1 MKVLDLF
8 CGCGGL
14 ILGFEQAGFEIIGGI
29 DINPDAIATFQL
41 NFPHAAAIQGDL
53 EMLSIEAIQE
63 HIPHLAK
70 VEVLIGGPP
79 CQGFSSANRWT
90 HESEDVRN
98 RLFFEFVAL
107 ADYIQPKAILIENV
121 RGIITKDNGYAKDRI
136 YQIFQ
141 ERGYNVCH
149 RVLNASHYGVPQNR
163 HRNFFV
169 MTKKS
174 DFNFDT
180 LVESESTPTVGEA
193 LREMYV
199 FESATETDTHVF
211 ANPATTDYQR
221 YLRASDNRIRN
232 HEIRY
237 PAQIV
242 QERIGHVPQG
252 DNWRA
257 VPTELWPT
265 QRNNRHSSAYRRL
278 HEERPS
284 VTIDTGNTHSNY
296 FHPTFN
302 RLPSPR
308 EAARLQSFPDSFFF
322 TGTRSPQYIQVGN
335 AVPPLLAK
343 AIAKA
348 LLEALQ

>member
-1 MKVLDLF
+1 M
-8 CGCGGL
+8 
-14 ILGFEQAGFEIIGGI
+14 GFQQAGFEIIGGI
-29 DINPDAIATFQL
+29 DIDQHAVATFKH
-41 NFPHAAAIQGDL
+41 NFPQSVGIQADL
-53 EMLSIEAIQE
+53 EMLSIEAIEE
-63 HIPHLAK
+63 HIPNLAD

-98 RLFFEFVAL
+98 RLFFEFVEL
-107 ADYIQPKAILIENV
+107 ADYIRPKAILIENV
-121 RGIITKDNGYAKDRI
+121 RGIITRDNGYARDRI
-136 YQIFQ
+136 YQIFE
-141 ERGYNVCH
+141 ERGYHVCH
-149 RVLNASHYGVPQNR
+149 RVLNASDYGVPQNR
-163 HRNFFV
+163 FRNFFV
-169 MTKKS
+169 ITKDIVF
-174 DFNFDT
+174 DFGT
-180 LVESESTPTVGEA
+180 LVQSDSTPTVGEA
-193 LREMYV
+193 LQEMYA
-199 FESATETDTHVF
+199 FESALDTETHEF
-211 ANPATTDYQR
+211 ANAATTEYQR
-221 YLRASDNRIRN
+221 YLRASDNRVRN

-237 PAQIV
+237 PAQAV

-252 DNWRA
+252 ENWRA

-322 TGTRSPQYIQVGN
+322 TGTRSPQYIQIGN

-343 AIAKA
+343 AIGKA
-348 LLEALQ
+348 LMEALQ

>member
-1 MKVLDLF
+1 MDLF

-14 ILGFEQAGFEIIGGI
+14 SLGFQQAGYEIVGGI
-29 DINPDAIATFQL
+29 DLNPHAVATFQH
-41 NFPHAAAIQGDL
+41 NFPQSVAIQGDL
-53 EMLSIEAIQE
+53 EALTIQDIEE
-63 HIPHLAK
+63 KIPALRE

-90 HESEDVRN
+90 HETADVRN
-98 RLFFEFVAL
+98 RLFFEFVEL
-107 ADYIQPKAILIENV
+107 AEYIQPKAIIIENV
-121 RGIITKDNGYAKDRI
+121 RGIITRDNGHARDRI
-136 YQIFQ
+136 YQIFE

-149 RVLNASHYGVPQNR
+149 RVLNASTYGVPQNR

-169 MTKKS
+169 VTR
-174 DFNFDT
+174 DIEFNFDT
-180 LVESESTPTVGEA
+180 LEEGISTPTVGEA
-193 LREMYV
+193 LLEMYQ
-199 FESATETDTHVF
+199 FESRTNTSSHQFTT
-211 ANPATTDYQR
+211 PATTEYQA
-221 YLRASDNRIRN
+221 YLRANDNLVQN

-237 PAQIV
+237 PAQAV

-252 DNWRA
+252 ENWRA
-257 VPTELWPT
+257 VPTELWPR
-265 QRNNRHSSAYRRL
+265 QRDNRHSSAYRRL

-322 TGTRSPQYIQVGN
+322 TGTRSPQYVQVGN

-343 AIAKA
+343 AIADA
-348 LLEALQ
+348 LMEALQ